1 MLIAEDLLL
10 LLTDDDSG
18 KAQVDGTKLDHAL
31 AGAVLL
37 ELTLSG
43 AVDLAGAQDSL
54 KPGRVVIRNSGA
66 TGDGVLDEGLRRV
79 ERKAGRKP
87 KDVVPA
93 LTKGLRA
100 QLYEQLAGRGIVQ
113 DERDKVLGLFPRT
126 RWPVADSEHERRIR
140 TQLRDQLVHGVSAD
154 ERTGALISLLS
165 AIDAVSTVIDPRDAG
180 LDKRELNNRAKAI
193 AEGQWASE
201 AVRKAVEAVNAEV
214 TAAVVAATVAS
225 TAGN

>member
-10 LLTDDDSG
+10 LLTDDHSG

-43 AVDLAGAQDSL
+43 AVDLAGAQDSV

-79 ERKAGRKP
+79 ARKAGRKP

-113 DERDKVLGLFPRT
+113 AERDKVLGLFPRT

-201 AVRKAVEAVNAEV
+201 AVRKAVEAVNAGV
-214 TAAVVAATVAS
+214 TAVVAATVAS